1 MWLLNSIISVIIASV
16 GLAAAIS
23 LGIGTKS
30 MAQEIVAGV
39 YLRDMYKAGDNLE
52 VEEIKGALV
61 SIGSVASKVIG
72 ENEVI
77 ITVPNTFL
85 LANKVT
91 KQ

>member
-1 MWLLNSIISVIIASV
+1 
-16 GLAAAIS
+16 
-23 LGIGTKS
+23 